1 MKVDSYTSF
10 YIWYYIKIKKLS
22 ANILTHYKIKS
33 SNNLNYIILKNE
45 KLSLINN
52 EKLTIRGLIY
62 SQELIYTPIFNSR
75 KNEV

>member
-10 YIWYYIKIKKLS
+10 YIWYYIKIQKLNT
-22 ANILTHYKIKS
+22 NILTHYNIKS